1 MEDILHQLIGSLSHS
16 LQGFMHPRWCR
27 ISSINSINWLPSV
40 KGNWNPPSFNRRWH
54 LRKVNTFCWPILVDI
69 FWVPPGFK
77 KPRKI
82 RHGNPTKIGGLFLY
96 RCFSFSFPGCIFQVN
111 QPLVEPAR
119 LRWMRSF
126 PNPPRNMSWRMTSF
140 FFHGKCTAAH
150 FFGRWYFE
158 CPYTYI
164 YIFSFLI
171 HRNYWGV
178 LCLKWSN
185 WLILQSRNITL
196 IHSHIFF
203 LVVWR
208 KKLPG
213 NTDMTWLQHTFLFL
227 E

>member
-1 MEDILHQLIGSLSHS
+1 MEEILHQLIGSLSHS

-82 RHGNPTKIGGLFLY
+82 RHGNPKKLVV
-96 RCFSFSFPGCIFQVN
+96 CFFDVSPFPFRGVFFRWTSRSLNQPGCDGWDHFQIRRETC
-111 QPLVEPAR
+111 LGGWR
-119 LRWMRSF
+119 L
-126 PNPPRNMSWRMTSF
+126 F
-140 FFHGKCTAAH
+140 FFPGKCTAAH

-164 YIFSFLI
+164 YIYFFI